1 MIRPE
6 WMAVALLAVSW
17 VTALMVAIDALIDVR
32 AWLARLRQW
41 RTHLVTGTARS
52 TLGSLAVEQ
61 RARTFDDGGIGFFE
75 RGHVSTVAPGDV
87 DVAGEVLSVVPAP
100 EVEVWLPHGDLLA
113 RAACGSPAEFSRL
126 LVEAKG
132 KGCLRT
138 VTVEVSGGSRVWI
151 AGVREGQKLV
161 ASLVS
166 TTEPRAEAR
175 WRLALNAGLVLLD
188 LAWVGAGTALALWP
202 PAFGAISIIGASV
215 LLGHLLG
222 ITPLAI
228 KVRELSKTPAR
239 RELLGE
245 WRPLAAPP
253 TVAASGQ

>member
-1 MIRPE
+1 MIAPE
-6 WMAVALLAVSW
+6 WMAFALLAVSW
-17 VTALMVAIDALIDVR
+17 VTALMVALDALIDAR

-41 RTHLVTGTARS
+41 RPHLVTGTARS
-52 TLGSLAVEQ
+52 TLGALAVEQ

-75 RGHVSTVAPGDV
+75 RGHVSTIATGSV
-87 DVAGEVLSVVPAP
+87 DVAGEVLEVVPAP
-100 EVEVWLPHGDLLA
+100 EAEVWVPHDALVA
-113 RAACGSPAEFSRL
+113 RGACASLAEFSRL
-126 LVEAKG
+126 LSEAKG

-138 VTVEVSGGSRVWI
+138 VTVEVSGGARVWI
-151 AGVREGQKLV
+151 VGVREGQRLT

-175 WRLALNAGLVLLD
+175 WRLLLNAGLIVLN
-188 LAWVGAGTALALWP
+188 LAWVAVGTVLALWQ
-202 PAFGAISIIGASV
+202 PAFGTVSIIGASV

-245 WRPLAAPP
+245 WRPPASAPAAAPQ
-253 TVAASGQ
+253 A